1 MQKSLI
7 DLYNWIFVELL
18 FSCVGTSR
26 TLFFF
31 VLLGEFAT
39 LLTLIYD
46 PLNIQQIYMSKPYAN
61 APKHIS
67 KCMLLDTYFTVYY
80 SHSIKADPKHT

>member
-7 DLYNWIFVELL
+7 DLYNWIVVELL
-18 FSCVGTSR
+18 FSGVGTNW
-26 TLFFF
+26 THFF

-46 PLNIQQIYMSKPYAN
+46 PLNIQHIYMSKPYAN
-61 APKHIS
+61 TPKHIS